1 MIQLQNVTKRIKEN
15 TVLDNVSYTFKSGF
29 VYGLYGQNGS
39 GKTMLLRAISGLINL
54 DSGSIFIDGEK
65 LHDKIEFPPETGIV
79 IENMELLPECSAK
92 RNLQMLAKIKNI
104 ADEKDI
110 IFSLE
115 RVGLDPDSD
124 KKVKKFSL
132 GMKQRLNIA
141 QAIFENQKIILLDEP
156 TNALDEDAV
165 QLIYKIIREEKS
177 RGATIIVATHHK
189 EDLKEVCDVILKIA
203 EGKIVEEN
211 DNNYVLYGWSSFPGK
226 YKRR

>member
-124 KKVKKFSL
+124 KKVKKFSS

-156 TNALDEDAV
+156 TNALDEEAV

-211 DNNYVLYGWSSFPGK
+211 ENK
-226 YKRR
+226 

>member
-29 VYGLYGQNGS
+29 GYGLYGRNGS

-110 IFSLE
+110 SFSLE

-177 RGATIIVATHHK
+177 RGAMIIVATHHK

-211 DNNYVLYGWSSFPGK
+211 ENK
-226 YKRR
+226 

>member
-92 RNLQMLAKIKNI
+92 RNLRMLAKIKNI

-211 DNNYVLYGWSSFPGK
+211 ENK
-226 YKRR
+226 

>member
-110 IFSLE
+110 IFALE

-156 TNALDEDAV
+156 TNALDEEAV

-211 DNNYVLYGWSSFPGK
+211 ENK
-226 YKRR
+226 

>member
-15 TVLDNVSYTFKSGF
+15 TVLDDVSYTFKSGF

-156 TNALDEDAV
+156 TNALDEEAV

-211 DNNYVLYGWSSFPGK
+211 ENK
-226 YKRR
+226 

>member
-115 RVGLDPDSD
+115 RLGLDPDSD

-132 GMKQRLNIA
+132 GMKQRLDIA

-156 TNALDEDAV
+156 TNALDEEAV

-211 DNNYVLYGWSSFPGK
+211 ENK
-226 YKRR
+226 

>member
-141 QAIFENQKIILLDEP
+141 QAIFENQKIILLDET

-211 DNNYVLYGWSSFPGK
+211 ENK
-226 YKRR
+226 

>member
-79 IENMELLPECSAK
+79 IENMELMPECSAK

-211 DNNYVLYGWSSFPGK
+211 ENK
-226 YKRR
+226 

>member
-92 RNLQMLAKIKNI
+92 RNLQMLAKIKYI

-156 TNALDEDAV
+156 TNALDEEAV

-211 DNNYVLYGWSSFPGK
+211 ENK
-226 YKRR
+226 

>member
-92 RNLQMLAKIKNI
+92 RNLEMLAKIKNI

-110 IFSLE
+110 RFSLE

-156 TNALDEDAV
+156 TNALDEEAV

-211 DNNYVLYGWSSFPGK
+211 ENK
-226 YKRR
+226 

>member
-29 VYGLYGQNGS
+29 VYGLYGRNGS

-156 TNALDEDAV
+156 TNALDEEAV

-211 DNNYVLYGWSSFPGK
+211 ENK
-226 YKRR
+226 

>member
-141 QAIFENQKIILLDEP
+141 QAIFENQKIILIDEP
-156 TNALDEDAV
+156 TNALDEEAV

-211 DNNYVLYGWSSFPGK
+211 ENK
-226 YKRR
+226 

>member
-15 TVLDNVSYTFKSGF
+15 TVLDNVSYTFKNGF

-156 TNALDEDAV
+156 TNALDEEAV

-211 DNNYVLYGWSSFPGK
+211 ENK
-226 YKRR
+226 

>member
-110 IFSLE
+110 GFSLE

-211 DNNYVLYGWSSFPGK
+211 ENK
-226 YKRR
+226 

>member
-104 ADEKDI
+104 VDEKDI
-110 IFSLE
+110 RFSLE

-156 TNALDEDAV
+156 TNALDEEAV

-211 DNNYVLYGWSSFPGK
+211 ENK
-226 YKRR
+226 

>member
-110 IFSLE
+110 RFSLE

-156 TNALDEDAV
+156 TNALDEEAV

-203 EGKIVEEN
+203 EGKIVEEKEN
-211 DNNYVLYGWSSFPGK
+211 K
-226 YKRR
+226 

>member
-156 TNALDEDAV
+156 TNALDEEAV

-189 EDLKEVCDVILKIA
+189 EDLKEVSDVILKIA

-211 DNNYVLYGWSSFPGK
+211 ENK
-226 YKRR
+226 

>member
-132 GMKQRLNIA
+132 GMKQRLDIA

-156 TNALDEDAV
+156 TNALDEEAV

-211 DNNYVLYGWSSFPGK
+211 ENK
-226 YKRR
+226 

>member
-1 MIQLQNVTKRIKEN
+1 MYLELKNVNKIINKN
-15 TVLDNVSYTFKSGF
+15 NILDNVNIQMEKGNIYGF
-29 VYGLYGQNGS
+29 MGINGS

-211 DNNYVLYGWSSFPGK
+211 ENK
-226 YKRR
+226 

>member
-110 IFSLE
+110 IFSRE
-115 RVGLDPDSD
+115 RGGLDPDSD

-211 DNNYVLYGWSSFPGK
+211 ENK
-226 YKRR
+226 

>member
-104 ADEKDI
+104 VDEKDI

-156 TNALDEDAV
+156 TNALDEEAV

-211 DNNYVLYGWSSFPGK
+211 ENK
-226 YKRR
+226 

>member
-92 RNLQMLAKIKNI
+92 KNLQMLAKIKNI

-110 IFSLE
+110 SFSLE

-156 TNALDEDAV
+156 TTALDEDAV

-211 DNNYVLYGWSSFPGK
+211 ENK
-226 YKRR
+226 

>member
-156 TNALDEDAV
+156 TNVLDEEAV

-211 DNNYVLYGWSSFPGK
+211 ENK
-226 YKRR
+226 

>member
-29 VYGLYGQNGS
+29 VYGLYGQNGCR
-39 GKTMLLRAISGLINL
+39 KTMLLRAISCLINL

-156 TNALDEDAV
+156 TNALDEEAV

-211 DNNYVLYGWSSFPGK
+211 ENK
-226 YKRR
+226 

>member
-29 VYGLYGQNGS
+29 VYGLYVQNGS
-39 GKTMLLRAISGLINL
+39 EKTMLLRAISGLINL

-156 TNALDEDAV
+156 TNALDEEAV

-211 DNNYVLYGWSSFPGK
+211 ENK
-226 YKRR
+226 